1 MIVKVAP
8 FILADADAILAGQ
21 KVRQWTKHGPELEK
35 AESFTLKID
44 EKPCLA
50 TGIIELWP
58 GVGEAWMLSSILM
71 QQHPLVAARAV
82 KRNLSN
88 YIKEKGYWRVQAN
101 VRVGW
106 PQAEKFA
113 AFVGMKREG
122 LMPKFGPEKED
133 HYRYAWVK

>member
-21 KVRQWTKHGPELEK
+21 KVQQWTKHGPELEK
-35 AESFTLKID
+35 AESFT
-44 EKPCLA
+44 
-50 TGIIELWP
+50 LWP